1 MNGDIVTLEELNSL
15 TGDCRLALRYVKH
28 GEDGLDFHSLA
39 LEARTPTG
47 WVPTAV
53 ITEEQFQGSYPNRR
67 WVSSLHS
74 FLPSAGTAI
83 IQVAE
88 GDRPMH
94 PARATLFHYSWRRW
108 DVVQNVELARLKDCA
123 GPFDPL

>member
-1 MNGDIVTLEELNSL
+1 MNNEIVTIEELNSL
-15 TGDCRLALRYVKH
+15 TGDGRLVLRGLKR
-28 GEDGLDFHSLA
+28 GEDGMDFHSLA

-47 WVPTAV
+47 WAQTAV
-53 ITEEQFQGSYPNRR
+53 ITRDQFQGSHPNGR

-108 DVVQNVELARLKDCA
+108 DVVQNVELARLRDCA